1 MRIIHLINTYY
12 LYFMVCAVL
21 GPMKMSKLGTTLT
34 HEYLVNDFST
44 LHSHSSEPIYDFKSS
59 SLQNFGYVKQYPYSH
74 LYNLR
79 LNDENGIVATFDDV
93 KLFKEANGGTI
104 VEKSSCSSRNISLL
118 KSISEE
124 TKVNIII
131 GTGYYITDTTNLLS
145 CTTTTEEMYNQ
156 MYDEFENGCKN
167 CRDVKPAFIADG
179 GNILLDFEKRALRA
193 IGEFQGQYRYP
204 VSFHPEKDVIP
215 LIEVMRIYQ
224 EAGGQPTEF
233 VMSHMDRTMMS
244 CKEDLMEFIDDTKCY
259 IQFDQFGVESSF
271 YQFNPFID
279 IMSDAQSIKLIALLK
294 QDNKLKRVLMSHDI
308 HTKHRLTAFGG
319 LGFAHITKN
328 VVPNMLKRYFDLQ
341 DIILIRNENPY
352 RWLNRL
358 NL

>member
-1 MRIIHLINTYY
+1 MDGNYVET
-12 LYFMVCAVL
+12 VL
-21 GPMKMSKLGTTLT
+21 GSTRMSKLGTVLT
-34 HEYLVNDFST
+34 HEYLLNDFSN
-44 LHSHSSEPIYDFKSS
+44 LYSHSSGQIYDFKSS
-59 SLQNFGYVKQYPYSH
+59 SLQNFGYVRQYPYSH

-79 LNDENGIVATFDDV
+79 LNDEEGINATINDV

-104 VEKSSCSSRNISLL
+104 VEKSSCANRNIRLL
-118 KSISEE
+118 KSISKV

-131 GTGYYITDTTNLLS
+131 GTGYHITDTDNALT
-145 CTTTTEEMYNQ
+145 CTTTSEEMYNQ
-156 MYDEFENGCKN
+156 IYDEFENGCKDY
-167 CRDVKPAFIADG
+167 RDMKPAFIADG

-204 VSFHPEKDVIP
+204 VSFHPGKDVIP
-215 LIEVMRIYQ
+215 LIEVMRVYQ

-233 VMSHMDRTMMS
+233 VMSHIDRTS
-244 CKEDLMEFIDDTKCY
+244 FSSKEDLMEFIDDTKCY

-271 YQFNPFID
+271 YQLNSFID
-279 IMSDAQSIKLIALLK
+279 IMSDAQSIRLIALLK
-294 QDNKLKRVLMSHDI
+294 QDKKLNRVLISHDI

-319 LGFAHITKN
+319 LGYAHITNN
-328 VVPNMLKRYFDLQ
+328 VVPNMLKRYFTVE
-341 DIILIRNENPY
+341 DIILIRNSNPY